1 MKQYHIIT
9 YGCQMNLAD
18 SERLAHQLEEVG
30 YTETADLDAADLIII
45 NTCAVRENAEMT
57 TYGKIGELKRKKKKN
72 PNLILAI
79 TGCMAQKNQA
89 DMFKKAPHIDIVL
102 GTHNI
107 QHINEMIEE
116 VRRTK
121 KHQVMV
127 DMDNT
132 VLPELEA
139 KPSGTWSAWVPIN
152 NVCNKF
158 CTYCI
163 VPHTRG
169 REISRP
175 LESIVNDVKQLG
187 AKGYKEITLLGQ
199 NVNSY
204 GLDFKNGTDFA
215 TLVTALDGIPGIE
228 RIRYMTSHPQDMTK
242 SMIDAMAASSN
253 ICHMMHLPLQS
264 GSPEILRRMNR
275 KYSLEWYK
283 ELLTYARQKM
293 PDLVVTTDIIVGFT
307 GESDEDFQMT
317 LDALKEIRYDMV
329 YSFIYSKRS
338 GTPAAE
344 FENQVDEEVKRVR
357 LQALMDLQNQI
368 SYELNKPMEGK
379 SYEIIIEG
387 PSRKDEHMW
396 FGRTEGN
403 KMVLFPENPGLHIGD
418 TVQAHIDKAQTWVC
432 YGTIVTISD

>member
-1 MKQYHIIT
+1 MKKYHIIT

-18 SERLAHQLEEVG
+18 SERMAFQLEEVG
-30 YTETADLDAADLIII
+30 YEETQDMDAADLIIL
-45 NTCAVRENAEMT
+45 NTCAVRENAEET
-57 TYGKIGELKRKKKKN
+57 TYGKIGELTHNKKRN
-72 PNLILAI
+72 PDLIIAV

-89 DMFKKAPHIDIVL
+89 QLFKRAPHIDIVL

-107 QHINEMIEE
+107 KHLNEMIEE
-116 VRRTK
+116 VRHTK
-121 KHQVMV
+121 EHQLMV
-127 DMDNT
+127 DMDNS

-139 KPSGTWSAWVPIN
+139 KPAGTWSAWVPIN
-152 NVCNKF
+152 NGCNKF

-175 LESIVNDVKQLG
+175 VEAIVDDVRKLG
-187 AKGYKEITLLGQ
+187 AKGYKEVTLLGQ

-204 GLDFKNGTDFA
+204 GLDFKDGTDFG
-215 TLVTALDGIPGIE
+215 TLVKALDHIPGIE

-275 KYSLEWYK
+275 KYTLEHYK
-283 ELLTYARQKM
+283 DLVAYAREKM
-293 PDLVVTTDIIVGFT
+293 PDLVVTTDIIVGFP
-307 GESDEDFQMT
+307 GESDQDFQLT
-317 LDALKEIRYDMV
+317 LDALRDIRYDMV
-329 YSFIYSKRS
+329 YSFMYSKRS

-344 FENQVDEEVKRVR
+344 FEDQVDEEVKRVR
-357 LQALMDLQNQI
+357 LQELMDLQNEI
-368 SYELNKPMEGK
+368 SLALNKPMEGQVY
-379 SYEIIIEG
+379 SIIVEG
-387 PSRKDEHMW
+387 PSRKNEEVW

-403 KMVLFPENPGLHIGD
+403 KMVLFPKDPSIQPGDLVD
-418 TVQAHIDKAQTWVC
+418 ARIDKAQTWVL
-432 YGTIVTISD
+432 YGTPIK